1 MSTSIAQPKWSCVCV
16 FFFDFLGTS
25 VSCCKLLC
33 SCSPLRFASLRHTD
47 MSERPRPP
55 GCVKRIVRHAGFDF
69 FFAFVVLTNSIFIG
83 VEVQLG
89 LENQG
94 ARPLAIYIFQYAYTF
109 LFSLELAMRLWADCR
124 YFLCSEEWMCLGPG
138 IKLPSSWWNM
148 GGITRV
154 ICCNKAQVLKQG
166 RTSYRKVGLKI
177 VCNRY
182 SSYMG
187 NYMSQYLVRQPI
199 FHTQMNEWMT
209 CI

>member
-1 MSTSIAQPKWSCVCV
+1 MSTSIAHPKWSCVC

-138 IKLPSSWWNM
+138 IKFAQLVEDGRYNTCDLLQQ
-148 GGITRV
+148 GTGTETRQDL
-154 ICCNKAQVLKQG
+154 I
-166 RTSYRKVGLKI
+166 
-177 VCNRY
+177 
-182 SSYMG
+182 
-187 NYMSQYLVRQPI
+187 
-199 FHTQMNEWMT
+199 
-209 CI
+209 

>member
-1 MSTSIAQPKWSCVCV
+1 MSTSIPYPKK
-16 FFFDFLGTS
+16 
-25 VSCCKLLC
+25 SCCGLFFSSIFLAPQSLVANC
-33 SCSPLRFASLRHTD
+33 YGSCSPLRFASLRHTD
-47 MSERPRPP
+47 MSERPRQP

-124 YFLCSEEWMCLGPG
+124 YFLCSEEWMCLGQARPVA
-138 IKLPSSWWNM
+138 PVV
-148 GGITRV
+148 GG
-154 ICCNKAQVLKQG
+154 K
-166 RTSYRKVGLKI
+166 
-177 VCNRY
+177 Y

-187 NYMSQYLVRQPI
+187 ICLNIWCASP
-199 FHTQMNEWMT
+199 FFTHTQK
-209 CI
+209 